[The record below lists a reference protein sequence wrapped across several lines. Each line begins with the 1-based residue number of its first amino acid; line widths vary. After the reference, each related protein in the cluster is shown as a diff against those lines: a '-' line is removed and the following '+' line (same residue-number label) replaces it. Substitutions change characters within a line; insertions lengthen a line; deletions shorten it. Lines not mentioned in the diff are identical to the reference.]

1 MKNLLALC
9 LLACAA
15 LPAQQTPAPTQLP
28 GHPFF
33 VKKTWIIGG
42 LGNWDYLSMDPKTNQ
57 LFIAHGT
64 LVQVVDV
71 TTGAVAGQITGL
83 REAHAIALDDTG
95 EFGYVSDGLADEVKV
110 FDRRSLQVVA
120 SIPTGPNPR
129 ALVFEPQNKLVF
141 AICTNPLTQPT
152 PQQPAENQ
160 SARPASAAPG
170 PSTRNRSTPPLPDR
184 EIKTSITVIDVQT
197 RQPLAQILM
206 PGKLG
211 FAQTDGNGQV
221 FVNIVDR
228 NQIARLNAQAIGAL
242 IRNRPDSAAPS
253 QPDPAKTTSSQSGTA
268 AETHAP
274 TLLDWSHESRPAQS
288 AQDALRLFTLG
299 ADCSEPRSLAV
310 DHSHQRLFAAC
321 NNLKLSVLN
330 ALTGELV
337 ASLPTGPGTDAVG
350 FDPDRGLIYSANG
363 GANGSLTIIRQDVTD
378 SYAVVQNLPTRQRA
392 RTMAVNPSTGE
403 VYLVTDLLGVNLAQP
418 GGIGS
423 LHTVP
428 ANGSFQV
435 LVVGN

>member
-1 MKNLLALC
+1 MKIQLVLC

-15 LPAQQTPAPTQLP
+15 LPAQQIPAPTQLP
-28 GHPFF
+28 GHPSF

-42 LGNWDYLSMDPKTNQ
+42 LGNWDYLTMDPKANQ
-57 LFIAHGT
+57 LFVAHGT
-64 LVQVVDV
+64 AVQVVDV

-83 REAHAIALDDTG
+83 REAHAVALDDSG
-95 EFGYVSDGLADEVKV
+95 EFGYISDGLADDLKV
-110 FDRRSLQVVA
+110 FDRRSLQIVA
-120 SIPTGPNPR
+120 TIPTGPSPR
-129 ALVFEPQNKLVF
+129 ALVFEPQNRMVF
-141 AICTNPLTQPT
+141 AICTNPLAQSTA
-152 PQQPAENQ
+152 QQPAAVQ
-160 SARPASAAPG
+160 ATRAAGAASDSSAR
-170 PSTRNRSTPPLPDR
+170 NRPTPPVPDR

-197 RQPLAQILM
+197 RLPVAQILM
-206 PGKLG
+206 PGRLG

-242 IRNRPDSAAPS
+242 IHNRATPS
-253 QPDPAKTTSSQSGTA
+253 QPDPLQSPSAQSSTA
-268 AETHAP
+268 VESHAP

-288 AQDALRLFTLG
+288 AQDALRLFPLG
-299 ADCSEPRSLAV
+299 SECSQPRSLAV
-310 DHSHQRLFAAC
+310 DHSHERLFVAC
-321 NNLKLSVLN
+321 NNMKMSVLN

-378 SYAVVQNLPTRQRA
+378 SYAVIQNLPTQQRA
-392 RTMAVNPSTGE
+392 RTLVVNPSTGE

-418 GGIGS
+418 GSIGT

>member
-9 LLACAA
+9 LLACTA
-15 LPAQQTPAPTQLP
+15 LPAQQIPSPTQLP
-28 GHPFF
+28 GHTFF
-33 VKKTWIIGG
+33 VKKTWIVGG
-42 LGNWDYLSMDPKTNQ
+42 LGNWDYLTMDPKANQ
-57 LFIAHGT
+57 LFIAHGA

-83 REAHAIALDDTG
+83 REAHAIALDDAG
-95 EFGYVSDGLADEVKV
+95 EFGYVSDGLADDVKV

-141 AICTNPLTQPT
+141 AICTNPLTQST
-152 PQQPAENQ
+152 PEQPAATQ
-160 SARPASAAPG
+160 PTRPAGADSG
-170 PSTRNRSTPPLPDR
+170 SSTRNRPTPPVREL
-184 EIKTSITVIDVQT
+184 EIKASITVIDVET
-197 RQPLAQILM
+197 RQPVAQILM
-206 PGKLG
+206 PGKMG
-211 FAQTDGNGQV
+211 FAQTDGDGQV
-221 FVNIVDR
+221 FVIVVDR

-242 IRNRPDSAAPS
+242 IRNHQDRAAPS
-253 QPDPAKTTSSQSGTA
+253 QPGPTKPTSSQSGTA
-268 AETHAP
+268 VETHAP
-274 TLLDWSHESRPAQS
+274 MVLDWSHESRPAQS
-288 AQDALRLFTLG
+288 AQDALRLFPLDAG
-299 ADCSEPRSLAV
+299 CLESRSLAI

-321 NNLKLSVLN
+321 NNLKMSVLN

-378 SYAVVQNLPTRQRA
+378 SYAVIQNLPTRQRA
-392 RTMAVNPSTGE
+392 RTLAVNPSTGE

-418 GGIGS
+418 GGIGT
-423 LHTVP
+423 LHTAP